1 MSCFITSALFLKEKS
16 GQCQP
21 SHQPGCPCVAPRRAQ
36 SCPSLPC
43 HQRSW
48 MGPFPVPYPALPL
61 SSALFLN
68 QGCASLWQGGG
79 HLGCAWHLILMAGKA
94 IWAQPRRQLLVL
106 SEVALV
112 PVCQGSAFCCMKA
125 AQGLQREMFTP
136 LFLPLSFPPLPDSLN
151 PHLESCTPP
160 FGGLTNPLQ
169 TRSVQC

>member
-1 MSCFITSALFLKEKS
+1 MKHELFYNLSLVSQGEERPVSA
-16 GQCQP
+16 QP
-21 SHQPGCPCVAPRRAQ
+21 SARLSLCGSKRAQ

-112 PVCQGSAFCCMKA
+112 PVCQGSAFCLLLHEGSSGSPAGDVHSIVFA
-125 AQGLQREMFTP
+125 ALLPTP
-136 LFLPLSFPPLPDSLN
+136 S
-151 PHLESCTPP
+151 
-160 FGGLTNPLQ
+160 
-169 TRSVQC
+169 